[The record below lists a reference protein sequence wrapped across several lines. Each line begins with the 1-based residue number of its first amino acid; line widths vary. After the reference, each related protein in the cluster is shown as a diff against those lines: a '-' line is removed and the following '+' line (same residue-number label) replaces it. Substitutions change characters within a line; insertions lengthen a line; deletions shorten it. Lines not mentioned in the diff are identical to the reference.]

1 MNLNESLDGS
11 DEICSE
17 YEKDLEDNNEIYRE
31 YLGDDIENSSDV
43 KKDNYKSLF
52 ELDFNAL
59 ANAKK
64 FAQQNISDEEDDQES
79 SSTKKNYQIRKN
91 SSRIYQTRKEFTKN
105 SPAPK

>member
-1 MNLNESLDGS
+1 MNLNENLKGS

-31 YLGDDIENSSDV
+31 YLGDDIENSSNV
-43 KKDNYKSLF
+43 EKDNYKSLF

-64 FAQQNISDEEDDQES
+64 FAQQNISDEEDDWKNISNTES
-79 SSTKKNYQIRKN
+79 ETESD
-91 SSRIYQTRKEFTKN
+91 KEHN
-105 SPAPK
+105 EIIDN